1 MYRFLISIF
10 AAAAC
15 FFAGQAANVARVTVN
30 GEPVAKVVTAI
41 TFDGDQ
47 MRIHFGDSDSMDAD
61 MGDVLLAF
69 AEDGMSAIDAANLSA
84 FSYDGI
90 VGDLLTVSGL
100 AENTIL
106 SVFDVSGK
114 TLFGPVAAEG
124 RMEINV
130 AAFPAGVYML
140 RAGNEIVKFTK
151 R

>member
-1 MYRFLISIF
+1 M
-10 AAAAC
+10 
-15 FFAGQAANVARVTVN
+15 G
-30 GEPVAKVVTAI
+30 KVVTAI

-69 AEDGMSAIDAANLSA
+69 AEDGMSAINAANFSA

-90 VGDLLTVSGL
+90 VGDLLAVSGL
-100 AENTIL
+100 EENTIL
-106 SVFDVSGK
+106 SVYDVSGK

-130 AAFPAGVYML
+130 AAFPAGVYVL